1 MIVFACICVVYS
13 TCDGMMGEGL
23 YICQVVVRTVF
34 LKPLADILL
43 SPQHH
48 RFGQAGQSRTGV
60 IHSEGFTRTQL
71 KNNNNN
77 NISTDALRCC
87 MCVFVAVK

>member
-1 MIVFACICVVYS
+1 MILQQLCPQACSYVVYS

-34 LKPLADILL
+34 LKPLADVLL

-48 RFGQAGQSRTGV
+48 RFGQTGQSRTGV
-60 IHSEGFTRTQL
+60 IHSEGFSRTQL
-71 KNNNNN
+71 KHTRSGNLYIN
-77 NISTDALRCC
+77 
-87 MCVFVAVK
+87 